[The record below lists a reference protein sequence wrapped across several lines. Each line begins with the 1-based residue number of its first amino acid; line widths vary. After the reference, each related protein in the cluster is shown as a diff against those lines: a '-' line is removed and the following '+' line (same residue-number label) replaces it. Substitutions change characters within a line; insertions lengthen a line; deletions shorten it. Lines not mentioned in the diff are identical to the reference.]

1 MGQGPIQ
8 AVEQALGNAIH
19 HTRNAIDA
27 AIAKTKTDAAK
38 EKALIAN
45 DVRTALAK
53 VQAAVK
59 ADAPEVEAAI
69 KKAVN
74 DAVAA
79 VEAALAARGL

>member
-8 AVEQALGNAIH
+8 AVESALSNAIH
-19 HTRNAIDA
+19 HTRIAIDA
-27 AIAKTKTDAAK
+27 AKAKVLADAEK
-38 EKALIAN
+38 EKAVIAS